1 MDIKLK
7 WVLLIIIAILLLTL
21 FIYKINSPSTKIFTS
36 TNGRHGEYM
45 IYPVSNSKGILL
57 WLHGD
62 GAFEYENPKSKEYLG
77 GSKGIKEIAKDKN
90 LTLVV
95 PKTPS
100 TKYNTWWEEGELN
113 SDYLIE
119 LIQSIPNHNN
129 LWIGGF
135 SSGSEITSYWLIEK
149 LQKVDIK
156 EGGAVL
162 FGGGGSPKVENIS
175 NRIPK
180 EDTITGHFPIYWIVG
195 EHDTGDANEEH
206 PFNALTAS
214 KEGEEFYRTNGW
226 KTHITILDNY
236 GHLLT
241 KNNEGKYGEFLDEI
255 IPKR

>member
-7 WVLLIIIAILLLTL
+7 WTLFVIIVTLLLIF
-21 FIYKINSPSTKIFTS
+21 FIYKINSLSTKTFTS
-36 TNGRHGEYM
+36 SNGREGEYL
-45 IYPVSNSKGILL
+45 IYPIKNSKGILL

-62 GAFEYENPKSKEYLG
+62 GAFEYFNPESKDYLE
-77 GSKGIKEIAKDKN
+77 GSKGIRQVAKEKN

-100 TKYNTWWEEGELN
+100 TKYDTWWEEGDLN
-113 SDYLIE
+113 SDYLTD
-119 LIQSIPNHNN
+119 LIHSLPNYDY

-135 SSGSEITSYWLIEK
+135 SSGAEITSYWLIEK
-149 LQKVDIK
+149 LKDIDIK

-175 NRIPK
+175 DRIPK
-180 EDTITGHFPIYWIVG
+180 KIITGDFPIYWIVG
-195 EHDTGDANEEH
+195 EYDTGNIDEEN
-206 PFNALTAS
+206 PFDALTAS

-226 KTHITILDNY
+226 KTNITILDNY
-236 GHLLT
+236 SHLLT

-255 IPKR
+255 IPER

>member
-7 WVLLIIIAILLLTL
+7 WVLLIIIAILLLAL
-21 FIYKINSPSTKIFTS
+21 FIYKTNSPSTKTFTS
-36 TNGRHGEYM
+36 SKGRHGEYM

-62 GAFEYENPKSKEYLG
+62 GAFEYENPKSKEYLE
-77 GSKGIKEIAKDKN
+77 GSKGIKQVAKDKK

-100 TKYNTWWEEGELN
+100 TKYDTWWEEGDLN

-119 LIQSIPNHNN
+119 LIQSLPNHDN

-135 SSGSEITSYWLIEK
+135 SGGSEITSYWLIAK
-149 LQKVDIK
+149 LQKLDIK

-175 NRIPK
+175 ERIPK
-180 EDTITGHFPIYWIVG
+180 DEIIPGDFPIYWIVG
-195 EHDTGDANEEH
+195 EYDTGDSKEH
-206 PFNALTAS
+206 PFDALTAS
-214 KEGEEFYRTNGW
+214 KEGEEFYRENGW
-226 KTHITILDNY
+226 ETHITILDNY

-255 IPKR
+255 ILER